1 MGYRSCAL
9 VPAIVDGSSVFVL
22 TLLSKKEDRFD
33 NSLIET
39 SNLVSNMVAYQ
50 AVARAEKERSIS
62 LAKYFDAAF
71 NSDFIQLLID
81 RSGVII
87 KANKAT
93 FIDLEKTQK
102 EVHGK
107 NVSDF
112 FSIDRTAL
120 DAMAK
125 GHSMEFYSK
134 QRTKDIYRIACSSV
148 SDKLL
153 LLSAYNITDL
163 KILEEEARLSEH
175 DVNDVFFI
183 LDADTKIL
191 WISNNA
197 ERVLRVQKE
206 LLLGNE
212 LSNLIFGEKELAG
225 NINASKGAYAKPVR
239 LSIGNDLF
247 IDVQSYFVKNS
258 FGGFSCVLSRTT
270 LRNMSQAC
278 RRR

>member
-1 MGYRSCAL
+1 MLETVIVDRIITELFSVGRSTKDTDELLSLFGSKTKELFGVDEVKVSSTYPDRGNLTSLEDYTRNTGKPYVDNRLSDYSAFPELIKYSSMGYRSCAL

-93 FIDLEKTQK
+93 YTDLEKTQK

-112 FSIDRTAL
+112 FPIDRTAL

-153 LLSAYNITDL
+153 LLSAYNITNL
-163 KILEEEARLSEH
+163 KIL
-175 DVNDVFFI
+175 
-183 LDADTKIL
+183 
-191 WISNNA
+191 
-197 ERVLRVQKE
+197 
-206 LLLGNE
+206 
-212 LSNLIFGEKELAG
+212 
-225 NINASKGAYAKPVR
+225 
-239 LSIGNDLF
+239 
-247 IDVQSYFVKNS
+247 
-258 FGGFSCVLSRTT
+258 
-270 LRNMSQAC
+270 
-278 RRR
+278 